1 MNKIILSL
9 FAFILLV
16 SCGTEKQILYLQDA
30 GHPISLKDSTAA
42 LIPDPP
48 LKIGDLL
55 IILVNASTPEA
66 ALPFNLPLMPNP
78 ISGGTGSYDPSNAT
92 VSATGSVGSMQN
104 YLVDTEGNIVFP
116 VLGKIHVGGM
126 TKGELSDY
134 IKNQIHPRYIKE
146 DPIISIRYANYRV
159 SVLGEVNKPG
169 VYPISNERIS
179 ILEAIA
185 WAGDLTLFGQR
196 DNLLLIREG
205 ADGKRETVRI
215 DLRNKNLVNSP
226 YYYLQQNDVLYVQPN
241 KPKTRS
247 AGFST
252 AETLSISVVGT
263 LISLASLIVIMVKK

>member
-1 MNKIILSL
+1 VNKIILSL

-78 ISGGTGSYDPSNAT
+78 TSGGTGSYDPSNAT
-92 VSATGSVGSMQN
+92 PTGSTGSMQN
-104 YLVDTEGNIVFP
+104 YLVDTEGDIVFP
-116 VLGKIHVGGM
+116 VLGKIHVAGM

-134 IKNQIHPRYIKE
+134 IKNKIHPRYIKE
-146 DPIISIRYANYRV
+146 DPIISIRHANYRV

-185 WAGDLTLFGQR
+185 WAGDLTLFGER

-205 ADGKRETVRI
+205 TDGKRETVRI

-247 AGFST
+247 AGFGT